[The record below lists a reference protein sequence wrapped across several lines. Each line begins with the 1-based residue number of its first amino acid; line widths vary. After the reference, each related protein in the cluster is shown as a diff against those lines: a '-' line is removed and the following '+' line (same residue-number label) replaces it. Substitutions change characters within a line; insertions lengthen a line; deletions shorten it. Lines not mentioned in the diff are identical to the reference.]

1 MGTGAL
7 IVCGRKVKTPEEVGR
22 DLGGTRTVHGWYK
35 PFSYSP
41 EYVMY
46 VKGEPLGEVYP
57 LADLVT
63 WMGRLYP
70 HNAREYDSQD
80 EAMLFLE
87 AVSALAQ

>member
-1 MGTGAL
+1 MG
-7 IVCGRKVKTPEEVGR
+7 IRVCGREVTTPEQYEGYR
-22 DLGGTRTVHGWYK
+22 APTRAVDGWFK

-41 EYVMY
+41 EYVFY
-46 VKGEPLGEVYP
+46 VKGIPLGEVYP

-87 AVSALAQ
+87 AVAALGL